1 METRSLCLLLLL
13 LLWWL
18 INCFVVNEKQADHGI
33 RIHFAQDPP
42 DQFYKEERAVTTK
55 APEEEEDD
63 VDDDVLGSLNLLAN
77 FRSGGGF
84 CCCGC
89 CVPLKSYHQR
99 TRPVQMPSPFIHRPI
114 QSLKWCWGAFFAQL
128 NKRPFL
134 QAEAYTRSKTEKYT
148 SQSCRSLLHRMR
160 ISR

>member
-1 METRSLCLLLLL
+1 METRSLCSLL

-18 INCFVVNEKQADHGI
+18 INCFVVNENQADHGI

-77 FRSGGGF
+77 FRSGGF

-89 CVPLKSYHQR
+89 CCSIEVISSTNETSSDAIPIH
-99 TRPVQMPSPFIHRPI
+99 PSAHSESQVVLGGILCSSINGHSSRQKP
-114 QSLKWCWGAFFAQL
+114 S
-128 NKRPFL
+128 
-134 QAEAYTRSKTEKYT
+134 RSKTEKYT
-148 SQSCRSLLHRMR
+148 SQSGRSG
-160 ISR
+160 

>member
-1 METRSLCLLLLL
+1 M
-13 LLWWL
+13 
-18 INCFVVNEKQADHGI
+18 NEKQADHGI

-55 APEEEEDD
+55 APEAEEED

-77 FRSGGGF
+77 FRSGGF
-84 CCCGC
+84 CYCGC

-99 TRPVQMPSPFIHRPI
+99 TRVSSDAIPIHPSAHSESQVVLRGILCSSINGHSSRQKLIHD
-114 QSLKWCWGAFFAQL
+114 LKQ
-128 NKRPFL
+128 
-134 QAEAYTRSKTEKYT
+134 RSA
-148 SQSCRSLLHRMR
+148 SQSCRSLLPRMR